1 MDIASIEGVAYNEL
15 CLRFNGDIYLAGK
28 GSSMGSIYQQYL

>member
-1 MDIASIEGVAYNEL
+1 MDVASIEGVAYNEL
-15 CLRFNGDIYLAGK
+15 CPRLSGAIYPAGK